1 MTTFTLLLPGNSK
14 IMISEPTPYATNEL
28 EKAIPRE
35 GREHEEDSES
45 LKAIRKVTARRKGS

>member
-1 MTTFTLLLPGNSK
+1 
-14 IMISEPTPYATNEL
+14 MISEPTPYATNEL

-45 LKAIRKVTARRKGS
+45 LMAIRKVTARRKGS